1 MNKVYG
7 ILVIFAASVLL
18 GFAFNLF
25 LLPHEILSGGVTGL
39 AMIFGLISPIN
50 AGVWLI
56 ILNIP
61 IFVVGWM
68 KLGKVFIFNSIFSV
82 AVTSVSMLYIPVM
95 KVTEDVLLSSVFG
108 GVLVGAGAGIIIR
121 FYGSG
126 GGFDVIGLL
135 LTMKRD
141 IPLGFLV
148 FSLNSLVIF
157 ASGFI
162 FSWELA
168 MYTMASIYITGL
180 VVDRIHTRHHKLSL
194 MVVTSKGEAVKKE
207 LLENLYRG
215 ITVTDGEG
223 AYSGNKVKVLYSV
236 ISRYELAFV
245 RPLIK
250 SIDPNAF
257 VSISETM
264 EVMGNFRKDNS
275 FKKPPRAKGA
285 VYNTTANSTEQ
296 N

>member
-1 MNKVYG
+1 MDKVYR

-18 GFAFNLF
+18 GFAFNMF

-39 AMIFGLISPIN
+39 AMIFGLITPLN

-56 ILNIP
+56 VLNIP
-61 IFVVGWM
+61 IFVLGWM

-82 AVTSVSMLYIPVM
+82 AVTSISMLYIPVM

-157 ASGFI
+157 VSGFI

-180 VVDRIHTRHHKLSL
+180 VMDRIHTRHHKLSL
-194 MVVTSKGEAVKKE
+194 MVVTSKGEAIKKE

-223 AYSGNKVKVLYSV
+223 AYSGTKVKILYSV

-250 SIDPNAF
+250 AIDPNAF
-257 VSISETM
+257 VSISQTM

-275 FKKPPRAKGA
+275 FKKPQGPKGS
-285 VYNTTANSTEQ
+285 VYNSTAKSTEQ
-296 N
+296 A

>member
-1 MNKVYG
+1 MDKLYSLV
-7 ILVIFAASVLL
+7 VIFLGSILL
-18 GFAFNLF
+18 GVAFNMF

-39 AMIFGLISPIN
+39 AMIFGLMTPVNTGI
-50 AGVWLI
+50 WLFV
-56 ILNIP
+56 LNIP
-61 IFVVGWM
+61 IFVLGWM

-82 AVTSVSMLYIPVM
+82 AVTSISMLYIPVM
-95 KVTEDVLLSSVFG
+95 EVTEDVLLSSVFG
-108 GVLVGAGAGIIIR
+108 GVLVGAGAGFIIR

-126 GGFDVIGLL
+126 GGFDIIGLL

-148 FSLNSLVIF
+148 FALNSVVIF
-157 ASGFI
+157 ISGFI

-180 VVDRIHTRHHKLSL
+180 VIDRIHTRHIKLS
-194 MVVTSKGEAVKKE
+194 MRVVTSRGDAVKKK
-207 LLENLYRG
+207 LLENLQRG
-215 ITVTDGEG
+215 ITVMDGEG

-236 ISRYELAFV
+236 ITRYELAYV

-250 SIDPNAF
+250 EVDPDAF

-264 EVMGNFRKDNS
+264 EVVGNFRRDNN
-275 FKKPPRAKGA
+275 FKKHPEKSPS
-285 VYNTTANSTEQ
+285 V
-296 N
+296 